1 MTQTHSLDDLTAEI
15 TYCEKEKAKL
25 KRKIDREKLE
35 SDAIR
40 FWKAKF
46 WYLIGS
52 LNGIWL
58 PWGVKQLIQSY
69 PSSIIHNETRVSFSS
84 WNILCEKIALKED
97 YEIFDTSKNILSYVD
112 FFLF

>member
-1 MTQTHSLDDLTAEI
+1 M
-15 TYCEKEKAKL
+15 
-25 KRKIDREKLE
+25 DREKLE

-40 FWKAKF
+40 FWKTKF

-84 WNILCEKIALKED
+84 WNILCENIALKED
-97 YEIFDTSKNILSYVD
+97 YEIFDTSKNILLYVA
-112 FFLF
+112 FLF